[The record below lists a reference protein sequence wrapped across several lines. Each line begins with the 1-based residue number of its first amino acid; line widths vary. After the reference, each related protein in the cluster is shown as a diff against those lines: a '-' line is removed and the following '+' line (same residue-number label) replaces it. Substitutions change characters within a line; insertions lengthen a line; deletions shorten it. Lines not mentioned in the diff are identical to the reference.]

1 MCIPY
6 LRWKRP
12 DLERPIRVNLFFPI
26 IYIIATIFITVVPC
40 IASPVDTGKL
50 QYLRK
55 FIHVIYSL
63 FGFFFSYQIG
73 YGALIIFTGVPVY
86 FVFIYWKNKP
96 QCIRRFLCKFHIV
109 LVCSLTVCIIIF
121 FLRCFFFSLI

>member
-1 MCIPY
+1 MVCIPY

-40 IASPVDTGKL
+40 IASPVDTGNVIRNLHKKL
-50 QYLRK
+50 CFTCMFLN
-55 FIHVIYSL
+55 V
-63 FGFFFSYQIG
+63 G

-96 QCIRRFLCKFHIV
+96 QFIRKALCKSKFNLNIS
-109 LVCSLTVCIIIF
+109 SLL
-121 FLRCFFFSLI
+121 FLESF